1 MKIYID
7 CDGVILDTETG
18 LFDQYYQLKES
29 NPNLKKLQY
38 LQEMDWERWLKQA
51 KILGNSI
58 EILKYY
64 NPKDIYILTKVHSL
78 QEATAKIKF
87 FRSLSVKN
95 DIIIVP
101 NEISKSSMVEALGNI
116 LIDDGNKN
124 LEEWKKCGGISL
136 YYGNKDSR
144 FTRITSIE
152 DAIKERVIDVNNVYY
167 EGSQKDCATRKQTDE
182 ELTL

>member
-18 LFDQYYQLKES
+18 LFDSYYQLKES

-38 LQEMDWERWLKQA
+38 LQEMDWKNWLKQS

-58 EILKYY
+58 EILKHY
-64 NPKDIYILTKVHSL
+64 NPEGIYILTKVHSL
-78 QEATAKIKF
+78 QEATAKIEF

-101 NEISKSSMVEALGNI
+101 NGVSKNSMVEAQGNI
-116 LIDDGNKN
+116 LIDDSNKN
-124 LEEWKKCGGISL
+124 LEEWEKSGGISL
-136 YYGNKDSR
+136 YYGNKDSL

-152 DAIKERVIDVNNVYY
+152 DAIRERITDVNNVYY
-167 EGSQKDCATRKQTDE
+167 KRS
-182 ELTL
+182 